1 MVCVGLQ
8 QFAEFAAF
16 FSVPASSRKFRL
28 LATNQ
33 KVGSSNLSG
42 RAIPF
47 RCNDLRLM
55 EKLPTFLVLTR
66 RSGVRISRVSHM
78 SQAAHLFCH
87 LVTSRHGLVVFRS
100 SSIVTEL

>member
-16 FSVPASSRKFRL
+16 FSVPASSRKFRP

-42 RAIPF
+42 RSHNVQSTHFQQTP
-47 RCNDLRLM
+47 DLPLI
-55 EKLPTFLVLTR
+55 LGVLAFLST
-66 RSGVRISRVSHM
+66 SGV
-78 SQAAHLFCH
+78 
-87 LVTSRHGLVVFRS
+87 
-100 SSIVTEL
+100 SILG

>member
-33 KVGSSNLSG
+33 KAGSSNPSG
-42 RAIPF
+42 RATSP
-47 RCNDLRLM
+47 
-55 EKLPTFLVLTR
+55 
-66 RSGVRISRVSHM
+66 RIR
-78 SQAAHLFCH
+78 QLQ
-87 LVTSRHGLVVFRS
+87 
-100 SSIVTEL
+100 

>member
-42 RAIPF
+42 RAIFSITSSLRIF
-47 RCNDLRLM
+47 R
-55 EKLPTFLVLTR
+55 KP
-66 RSGVRISRVSHM
+66 
-78 SQAAHLFCH
+78 
-87 LVTSRHGLVVFRS
+87 
-100 SSIVTEL
+100 SIYR

>member
-47 RCNDLRLM
+47 RCNDLRHM
-55 EKLPTFLVLTR
+55 EKLQTFW
-66 RSGVRISRVSHM
+66 
-78 SQAAHLFCH
+78 F
-87 LVTSRHGLVVFRS
+87 
-100 SSIVTEL
+100 

>member
-42 RAIPF
+42 RSS
-47 RCNDLRLM
+47 RKTKDLLKRQGRAL
-55 EKLPTFLVLTR
+55 L
-66 RSGVRISRVSHM
+66 
-78 SQAAHLFCH
+78 HLDAECP
-87 LVTSRHGLVVFRS
+87 
-100 SSIVTEL
+100 